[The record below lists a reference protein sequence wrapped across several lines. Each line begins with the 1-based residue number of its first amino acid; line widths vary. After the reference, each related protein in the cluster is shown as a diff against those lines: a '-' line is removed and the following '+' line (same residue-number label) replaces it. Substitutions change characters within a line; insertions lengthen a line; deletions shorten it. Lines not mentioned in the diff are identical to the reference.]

1 MMIQMMG
8 NRKAQTF
15 CENHVYC
22 CTCWTF
28 QADDHVESAGAER
41 WVSLTSFSSVC
52 SDEIDF
58 AGKSKL
64 TFDFPARRLAL
75 L

>member
-41 WVSLTSFSSVC
+41 
-52 SDEIDF
+52 
-58 AGKSKL
+58 
-64 TFDFPARRLAL
+64 
-75 L
+75 